1 MWPTFLMG
9 QDGVL
14 ELLANIGKSL
24 CRIRSK
30 LQKSNRA
37 TMSSLPFILVALN
50 MTSHKKWSLTVPEL
64 NILGSAGL
72 NVFDRSSSIFVSI
85 IVSLVL
91 FMTIP
96 IYYLTTV

>member
-72 NVFDRSSSIFVSI
+72 NVFDRS